1 MRLARGLLGLLLT
14 GLAVEIALI
23 PFALYH
29 FHRAGLY
36 GVAAN
41 IIAIPLTT
49 FVIMPLEAA
58 ALLLDSVGLGAPLWW
73 RDRLGDRRDARP
85 RPSGRLGRG
94 RGGDA
99 CRPCRAGP
107 SR

>member
-1 MRLARGLLGLLLT
+1 MILT

-29 FHRAGLY
+29 FHKAGLY

-41 IIAIPLTT
+41 LLAIPLTT
-49 FVIMPLEAA
+49 FVIMPLEAG
-58 ALLLDSVGLGAPLWW
+58 ALAP
-73 RDRLGDRRDARP
+73 RP
-85 RPSGRLGRG
+85 RRAGRAAVVGGRACARRPAVDRALGRGREG

-99 CRPCRAGP
+99 CRPCRLGLR
-107 SR
+107 S